1 MRELLLDAE
10 TLYTRAQAHDAL
22 AKAFGFPADYG
33 RTLDAL
39 YDLLTAC
46 PPARLTLRHA
56 EKLVDNMGNYGE
68 LLLRVLADAAAE
80 NPRFRPNKSSVRTCG
95 SGRCFHSRLPLY
107 FCAAAAQPSAMMQA
121 AASTASAQALSMAFC
136 SSAVNLPSTQA
147 ARS

>member
-68 LLLRVLADAAAE
+68 LLLA
-80 NPRFRPNKSSVRTCG
+80 RPGGRGGREPVVRAF
-95 SGRCFHSRLPLY
+95 GRIK
-107 FCAAAAQPSAMMQA
+107 
-121 AASTASAQALSMAFC
+121 AASGPAGPDAVFTVACRCISARRRRS
-136 SSAVNLPSTQA
+136 LPQ
-147 ARS
+147 